1 MGFPENGLCH
11 QSRSREDPMR
21 HTHNTRTEDLRQ
33 PAWAQWIADV
43 LGLTDYSGRLP
54 RTALARCLLLAASL
68 GLAVSA
74 VARFSVLAERER
86 EAELG
91 DAVRRLGAT
100 GSSRGYRVRLSGPW
114 PPYRF
119 GGLPREHALA

>member
-74 VARFSVLAERER
+74 VARRVARSGREVVRKGVRAALPEDARDLERR
-86 EAELG
+86 VAAGL
-91 DAVRRLGAT
+91 RHRL
-100 GSSRGYRVRLSGPW
+100 
-114 PPYRF
+114 
-119 GGLPREHALA
+119 